1 MLSPYRVL
9 DLTDERGQLC
19 GQMLADLG
27 ADVVVAEP
35 PVGSPSRRLGPFE
48 NDERDPERS
57 LFWAAYNRNKRGI
70 TLDLESEEGREKLR
84 RLVQTTDFLLES
96 YEPGYL
102 DGLGIGYEALRAINS
117 RLVMVSITPFG
128 QTGPKANWAAADLTA
143 YAASGVHA
151 LVGDEDRPPVKVAE
165 WQAWLY
171 AAAEGAVGALVA
183 HAARERDGVGQH
195 VDVSAQTATAAGTQS
210 FILQHGW
217 GDNPVH
223 RVAGGVA
230 FGPIKVQLI
239 YPCKDGYVTAIFL
252 FGSGLGPFT
261 RKMMEVI
268 HEEGFIDEATRDKDW
283 INYTVLLLSG
293 EEPISEMTRCAAA
306 IEAWTKSH
314 TKAELFQLSLERGLL
329 IVPVSTTEDLVHS
342 EQLAARG
349 FWTPVARAD
358 GSSIT
363 VPGPFARFSAT
374 PIRYHRP
381 APRLGEHT
389 EEVLGEWRTRTRDR
403 AVAGAAADG
412 AEGRNGRRGPLD
424 GVKVL
429 DFTWVVVGPA
439 SVRYLTDA
447 GATVIKVESTTRVD
461 TARTLQP
468 FKDAQPGPERSGL
481 FANVNAGKL
490 GLTLNMSTLEA
501 RAVAQRLACWADV
514 VVENF
519 TPKAMRAWGMAY
531 EDLRTV
537 NPGIILVST
546 SLNGQTGPQAFLAG
560 FGTMGAAA
568 GGFAEQ
574 HGWPDR
580 IPAGAGAWTDYVAPK
595 FIAASILAALDHRR
609 RTGEGQFI
617 DLSQTEASVQ
627 FLAPAIL
634 DYTVNGRVR
643 SRIGNASID
652 FAPHGVYPVAGDD
665 RWVAIAATS
674 EAQWQALCEASDNA
688 GWRDDP
694 RFLTNDLRLEHAE
707 ALDALIGAWT
717 AGQEAGAVEETLQ
730 RARVPVHRVNT
741 SEDCF
746 ADPQLGFREHL
757 FTVEHPELGP
767 VPVESSRMRFSGTP
781 AQVARPGPTF
791 GQDNEYVLRELLGM
805 TDEEVVELTIA
816 GALE

>member
-1 MLSPYRVL
+1 
-9 DLTDERGQLC
+9 
-19 GQMLADLG
+19 
-27 ADVVVAEP
+27 
-35 PVGSPSRRLGPFE
+35 
-48 NDERDPERS
+48 
-57 LFWAAYNRNKRGI
+57 
-70 TLDLESEEGREKLR
+70 
-84 RLVQTTDFLLES
+84 
-96 YEPGYL
+96 
-102 DGLGIGYEALRAINS
+102 
-117 RLVMVSITPFG
+117 
-128 QTGPKANWAAADLTA
+128 
-143 YAASGVHA
+143 
-151 LVGDEDRPPVKVAE
+151 
-165 WQAWLY
+165 
-171 AAAEGAVGALVA
+171 
-183 HAARERDGVGQH
+183 
-195 VDVSAQTATAAGTQS
+195 
-210 FILQHGW
+210 
-217 GDNPVH
+217 
-223 RVAGGVA
+223 VAGGVA

-239 YPCKDGYVTAIFL
+239 YPCKDGYVTALFL

-261 RKMMEVI
+261 RRMMEVI
-268 HEEGFIDEATRDKDW
+268 QEEGFIDEATRDKDW

-293 EEPISEMTRCAAA
+293 QEPISEMMRCVAA

-314 TKAELFQLSLERGLL
+314 TKAELFELSLKRGLL
-329 IVPVSTTEDLVHS
+329 IVPVSTTEDLVNS
-342 EQLAARG
+342 EQLAARE
-349 FWTPVARAD
+349 FWTPVAQAD

-363 VPGPFARFSAT
+363 APGPFARFSAT
-374 PIRYHRP
+374 PIRYRRP

-389 EEVLGEWRTRTRDR
+389 DEVLQEWRARTRDR
-403 AVAGAAADG
+403 AVAGAAANG
-412 AEGRNGRRGPLD
+412 AGGTNGQRGPLD

-439 SVRYLTDA
+439 SVRYLADA

-481 FANVNAGKL
+481 YANVNAGKL
-490 GLTLNMSTLEA
+490 GLTLNMTRAEA
-501 RAVAQRLACWADV
+501 RTVALRLAQWADV

-519 TPKAMRAWGMAY
+519 TPKAMRSWGMAY
-531 EDLRTV
+531 EDLRKV
-537 NPGIILVST
+537 NPGLILMST

-617 DLSQTEASVQ
+617 DLSQTEASVH

-634 DYTVNGRVR
+634 DYTVNGGVR

-665 RWVAIAATS
+665 RWVAIAATT
-674 EAQWQALCEASDNA
+674 EAQWHALCEASGNPE
-688 GWRDDP
+688 WRHDP
-694 RFLTNDLRLEHAE
+694 RFLTNAVRLQHAE

-717 AGQEAGAVEETLQ
+717 ADKEAGAVEEILQ

-746 ADPQLGFREHL
+746 ADPQLQFREHIV
-757 FTVEHPELGP
+757 TVEHPELGLIP
-767 VPVESSRMRFSGTP
+767 IESSRLRFSRPTP
-781 AQVARPGPTF
+781 QIARPGPTF
-791 GQDNEYVLRELLGM
+791 GQDNDHVLRELLGM
-805 TDEEVVELTIA
+805 TDEEIIELTIA

>member
-1 MLSPYRVL
+1 VIDLS
-9 DLTDERGQLC
+9 DERGQLC

-27 ADVVVAEP
+27 ADVVVVEP
-35 PVGSPSRRLGPFE
+35 PAGSPSRRLGPFQDDQHE
-48 NDERDPERS
+48 PEKS
-57 LFWAAYNRNKRGI
+57 LFWAAYNRNKRGV
-70 TLDLESEEGREKLR
+70 TLDLETEDGREQLR
-84 RLVQTTDFLLES
+84 RLVQSADFLIES
-96 YEPGYL
+96 FDPGYL
-102 DGLGIGYEALRAINS
+102 DSLGIGYGALSAINP
-117 RLVMVSITPFG
+117 RLVMVSITAFG
-128 QTGPKANWAAADLTA
+128 REGPKSDWAASDLTV
-143 YAASGVHA
+143 YAASGVHP
-151 LVGDEDRPPVKVAE
+151 LIGDDDRPPVKVAQ
-165 WQAWLY
+165 WQAWLF

-217 GDNPVH
+217 GDNPLH

-239 YPCKDGYVTAIFL
+239 YPCKDGYVTALFL

-283 INYTVLLLSG
+283 INYTVLLLTG
-293 EEPISEMTRCAAA
+293 QEPIGEMLRCVEA

-314 TKAELFQLSLERGLL
+314 TKAELFELSLKRGLL
-329 IVPVSTTEDLVHS
+329 IVPVSTTEDLVNS
-342 EQLAARG
+342 EQLAARD
-349 FWTPVARAD
+349 FWIPVPRAD
-358 GSSIT
+358 GSPIAM
-363 VPGPFARFSAT
+363 PGPFARFSAT
-374 PIRYHRP
+374 PIRYRRP

-389 EEVLGEWRTRTRDR
+389 EEVLQEWRARTRDR
-403 AVAGAAADG
+403 AVAGAASNGGNG
-412 AEGRNGRRGPLD
+412 AQAPLA

-439 SVRYLTDA
+439 GVRYLSDS
-447 GATVIKVESTTRVD
+447 GATVIKVESSTQVD

-481 FANVNAGKL
+481 YANVNAGKL
-490 GLTLNMSTLEA
+490 GLTLNMTTPEA
-501 RAVAQRLACWADV
+501 REVARRLVRWADV
-514 VVENF
+514 VVENY
-519 TPKAMRAWGMAY
+519 TPKAMRTWGMTY
-531 EDLRTV
+531 DDLRQI
-537 NPGIILVST
+537 NPALIMVST
-546 SLNGQTGPQAFLAG
+546 SLNGQTGPYAFLAG

-574 HGWPDR
+574 HGWPGR

-617 DLSQTEASVQ
+617 DLSQTEASVH

-634 DYTVNGRVR
+634 DYTVNGRVQ

-665 RWVAIAATS
+665 RWVAIAATT
-674 EAQWQALCEASDNA
+674 EAQWHALCEAS
-688 GWRDDP
+688 GHPEWRGDP
-694 RFLTNDLRLEHAE
+694 RFATNAARLQHAE
-707 ALDALIGAWT
+707 ALDALIGEWT
-717 AGQEAGAVEETLQ
+717 SDKDAGAVEEILQ
-730 RARVPVHRVNT
+730 RANVPVHRVNT
-741 SEDCF
+741 SRDCF
-746 ADPQLGFREHL
+746 EDPQLQFRGHIV
-757 FTVEHPELGP
+757 TVEHPELGP
-767 VPVESSRMRFSGTP
+767 VPVESSRLRFSRTP
-781 AQVARPGPTF
+781 AQVTRPGPTF
-791 GQDNEYVLRELLGM
+791 GLDNEHVLRDILGM
-805 TDEEVVELTIA
+805 TDEEIVELTIA